1 MSKNTK
7 PTKYDTNVKHR
18 LDEIKKWIADGWTD
32 EQIATELDLHITT
45 FYEYKKKYPKF
56 AKASYRP
63 TKWDTHVQPRL
74 QEIHEWCMQGLTND
88 VICDKLGIS
97 EATWY
102 EYVNQHPTLAELVKL
117 GKSVMDSHVENS
129 LLRAALG
136 FEFEEVKTIIEEDKN
151 GKKKT
156 RVEKVKRYQPPNPT
170 AMIFWLKNRK
180 KDEWNDR
187 REVFLDTKQNE
198 EERKRLFLEM
208 IEDDASDN
216 VLEGEYTEIDE
227 GAGGEAEYRLDVQ
240 TAEEYES

>member
-18 LDEIKKWIADGWTD
+18 LDEIKQWIEDGWTD
-32 EQIATELDLHITT
+32 EQISDELGFHKST
-45 FYEYKKKYPKF
+45 FYDYQKKYPDF
-56 AKASYRP
+56 AKATYRP
-63 TKWDTHVQPRL
+63 SKWDTHVQPRL
-74 QEIHEWCMQGLTND
+74 KEIHDWCAKGETND
-88 VICDKLGIS
+88 VICKKLGIS

-102 EYVNQHPTLAELVKL
+102 EYMNEHPTLAELVKL
-117 GKSVMDSHVENS
+117 GKSVMDNQVENS

-180 KDEWNDR
+180 RDEWTDR
-187 REVFLDTKQNE
+187 REVVVDTKELE

-208 IEDDASDN
+208 IDEETGDGI
-216 VLEGEYTEIDE
+216 LEAEYTEIEECD
-227 GAGGEAEYRLDVQ
+227 AGLANEHE
-240 TAEEYES
+240 T

>member
-18 LDEIKKWIADGWTD
+18 LDEIKQWIADGWTD

-56 AKASYRP
+56 AKVSYRP
-63 TKWDTHVQPRL
+63 SKWDTHVQPRL
-74 QEIHEWCMQGLTND
+74 KEIHEWCTQGLTND
-88 VICDKLGIS
+88 VISDKLGIS

-102 EYVNQHPTLAELVKL
+102 EYMNEHPTLAELVKL
-117 GKSVMDSHVENS
+117 GKSVMDSQVENS

-187 REVFLDTKQNE
+187 RELIVDTKENE

-208 IEDDASDN
+208 IDEEVSDG
-216 VLEGEYTEIDE
+216 VLEADYIEIENVEADALPADE
-227 GAGGEAEYRLDVQ
+227 
-240 TAEEYES
+240 

>member
-1 MSKNTK
+1 VNMSKYSK
-7 PTKYDTNVKHR
+7 PTKYDKNVKHR
-18 LDEIKKWIADGWTD
+18 LDEIKQWITDGWTD
-32 EQIATELDLHITT
+32 EQMATELDLHITT
-45 FYEYKKKYPKF
+45 FYEYKKKYPEFLKS
-56 AKASYRP
+56 SYRP
-63 TKWDTHVQPRL
+63 NKWDTHVQPRL
-74 QEIHEWCMQGLTND
+74 KEIHEWCMQGLTND
-88 VICDKLGIS
+88 VICQKLGIS

-102 EYVNQHPTLAELVKL
+102 EYMNEHPTLAELVKL
-117 GKSVMDSHVENS
+117 GKSVMDSQVENS

-187 REVFLDTKQNE
+187 RELIVDTKESE

-208 IEDDASDN
+208 IDEEATDDIIEADYIKIEN
-216 VLEGEYTEIDE
+216 VEADALPADE
-227 GAGGEAEYRLDVQ
+227 
-240 TAEEYES
+240 

>member
-18 LDEIKKWIADGWTD
+18 LEEIKQWIEDGWTD
-32 EQIATELDLHITT
+32 EQIATELDLHTTT

-56 AKASYRP
+56 EKASYRP
-63 TKWDTHVQPRL
+63 NKWDTHVQPRL
-74 QEIHEWCMQGLTND
+74 QEIHQWCAQGLTND

-117 GKSVMDSHVENS
+117 GKSVMDSQVENS

-136 FEFEEVKTIIEEDKN
+136 YEFEEVKTIIEEDKN

-156 RVEKVKRYQPPNPT
+156 YLNAHHLDGWDWNKIDRYNVDNGIT
-170 AMIFWLKNRK
+170 LCEICH
-180 KDEWNDR
+180 KDFHLMYGYGEN
-187 REVFLDTKQNE
+187 TKEQ
-198 EERKRLFLEM
+198 F
-208 IEDDASDN
+208 
-216 VLEGEYTEIDE
+216 
-227 GAGGEAEYRLDVQ
+227 
-240 TAEEYES
+240 EEYMFDILNFNIS